1 MSARGH
7 AVVLLRGPAA
17 NGERL
22 PPEEIV
28 LAHESGLHPELVR
41 RLVRLG
47 VVEPTARD
55 AARRLARFV
64 RLRRDDAPEVK
75 KREPP
80 RREKPDQPPPPPEMN
95 MAQNIKPGDVVGEV
109 IPIVDTGV
117 ELEKA
122 TSLGA
127 GGSDRDAVPLVRVDA
142 EYPPRAR
149 QQGIEGWVELE
160 FTITPVGTVDDV
172 KVLAAQPQAVV
183 DFRAGKAG
191 AVNFLAGQVM
201 KASRGR
207 ANPNLVRELIEQKLS
222 S

>member
-1 MSARGH
+1 MSWRFP
-7 AVVLLRGPAA
+7 LAA
-17 NGERL
+17 GLAALVTFGLFWVMQALISVPYQLGEAGQRTS
-22 PPEEIV
+22 V
-28 LAHESGLHPELVR
+28 
-41 RLVRLG
+41 
-47 VVEPTARD
+47 D
-55 AARRLARFV
+55 FV

-172 KVLAAQPQAVV
+172 KVLAAQPPYIF
-183 DFRAGKAG
+183 DRA
-191 AVNFLAGQVM
+191 AVNAVRRYRYNPKIENGAAVARRGQTIRLRFELP
-201 KASRGR
+201 KGGR
-207 ANPNLVRELIEQKLS
+207 
-222 S
+222 